1 MNQAMQNLYSLN
13 GASPAPIPFRITL
26 ANGFTRTDPSTF
38 TEDEITEAGYVLI
51 EQPEYDPATQAL
63 DWNGTSFD
71 VVDIPPAPP
80 IPRWVEFS
88 AAAMSDAAINE
99 MLGGLISA
107 APGLYGGMIVGLKDA
122 SIGDSTVFVSSW
134 KAAFDSD
141 LVSDAALERV
151 GELAEEYDLPQDF
164 IDSLF
169 PPVEEVVVEPISDEE
184 VA

>member
-1 MNQAMQNLYSLN
+1 MLYSLN
-13 GASPAPIPFRITL
+13 GGAPAELPFRITL
-26 ANGFTRTDPSTF
+26 PNGFTRTDPSSF
-38 TEDEITEAGYVLI
+38 TKEEIEEAGYVGPI
-51 EQPEYDPATQAL
+51 SIPTFDPTKESIVWDGEQF
-63 DWNGTSFD
+63 N

-80 IPRWVEFS
+80 TPRWVEFS